1 MWQGGECALLE
12 QWSQGLLHVEK
23 KGRQDVTLNDRKE
36 TQETTNTP
44 QRTVQT
50 RATNE
55 RTRVTN
61 EHYEKRCQRRKLL
74 IVSDG
79 AELASAQFFRGIQQ
93 ETRTSPYKLLSLLAF
108 PRRSILSISYPI
120 YSLQHGHYTK
130 LLQHRSTLHKQE
142 VSHHRVTSYRQTISL
157 KLHSSWDTER
167 SSREKGWKQ

>member
-1 MWQGGECALLE
+1 M
-12 QWSQGLLHVEK
+12 
-23 KGRQDVTLNDRKE
+23 TLNDRKE

-61 EHYEKRCQRRKLL
+61 EHYEKRCQRRNLL

-93 ETRTSPYKLLSLLAF
+93 ETRTSPYSLHSLLVF
-108 PRRSILSISYPI
+108 PGRNK
-120 YSLQHGHYTK
+120 K
-130 LLQHRSTLHKQE
+130 LGQ
-142 VSHHRVTSYRQTISL
+142 VTSLSVIKSVHCNTAITQNYYSTVALCTNKRFLIIRLPLTGRPSASNFI
-157 KLHSSWDTER
+157 LHGIL
-167 SSREKGWKQ
+167 REAPGKRAENSKQQFYVTNPI